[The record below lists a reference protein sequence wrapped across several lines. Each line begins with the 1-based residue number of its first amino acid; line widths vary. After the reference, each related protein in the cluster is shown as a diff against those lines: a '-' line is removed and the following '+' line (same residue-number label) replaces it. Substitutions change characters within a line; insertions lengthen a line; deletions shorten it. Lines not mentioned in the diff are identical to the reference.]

1 MNALGVSLIVGGMAL
16 LFSGLIFL
24 LPIEGKVAG
33 KRRSFEESQKEI
45 EYYLGQMQREGRRLG
60 RNAQAE

>member
-33 KRRSFEESQKEI
+33 KRRSFEENQKEI
-45 EYYLGQMQREGRRLG
+45 EYYLGQMRRGGRRLS
-60 RNAQAE
+60 RNDQVE

>member
-1 MNALGVSLIVGGMAL
+1 MDALGVSLIVGGMAF

-33 KRRSFEESQKEI
+33 KRRSFEESQQEI
-45 EYYLGQMQREGRRLG
+45 EYYLGQMQREGRSLG